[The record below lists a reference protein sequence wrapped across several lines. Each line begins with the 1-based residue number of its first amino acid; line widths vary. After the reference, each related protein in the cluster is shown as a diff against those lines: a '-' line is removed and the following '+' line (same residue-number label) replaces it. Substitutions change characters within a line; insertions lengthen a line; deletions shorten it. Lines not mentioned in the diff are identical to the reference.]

1 MRKIGFVDYYLSE
14 WHANNYPAWIKA
26 ANEAL
31 GTDYEVAYAWA
42 ELETSPKD
50 GVTTAAWCE
59 KFGAT
64 PCESLSELCE
74 KSDNIIV
81 LAPSNPES
89 HLRLASEVFKYAG
102 GKRIY
107 IDKTFAPDYATAKEI
122 YRLAEEQ
129 NITFFS
135 TSALRYGEEIQGLE
149 NVVKCY
155 TRGNGSN
162 MEEYIIHQVEM
173 IVKILGVGASEVCA
187 VVNEPEE
194 YVCNIKYN
202 DEREAGVRW
211 CKDGFLVTAT
221 KKDGSVYE
229 TKVASAF
236 FMKLM
241 AKILNFFETGEIDF
255 TKEQTLEVMKLREKV
270 IEAKGKVGEWIKL

>member
-1 MRKIGFVDYYLSE
+1 MKKIGFVDLYIAE
-14 WHANNYPAWIKA
+14 WHANQYPGWIKQIS
-26 ANEAL
+26 EEMGL
-31 GTDYEVAYAWA
+31 DYEVCYAYA
-42 ELETSPKD
+42 EEYQSPLYPENTD
-50 GVTTAAWCE
+50 QWCE
-59 KFGAT
+59 KYNVEK
-64 PCESLSELCE
+64 CETIKELCE

-107 IDKTFAPDYATAKEI
+107 IDKTFAPDYATAVEI

-129 NITFFS
+129 NIKFFS

-149 NVVKCY
+149 NVTKVY

-173 IVKILGVGASEVCA
+173 IVKILGVGATEVCA
-187 VVNEPEE
+187 EVNDPEE
-194 YVCNIKYN
+194 YICHVKYN
-202 DEREAGVRW
+202 DERVARVRW

-255 TKEQTLEVMKLREKV
+255 TKEQTLEVMKLREKI
-270 IEAKGKVGEWIKL
+270 IEAKGKLGEWIKL